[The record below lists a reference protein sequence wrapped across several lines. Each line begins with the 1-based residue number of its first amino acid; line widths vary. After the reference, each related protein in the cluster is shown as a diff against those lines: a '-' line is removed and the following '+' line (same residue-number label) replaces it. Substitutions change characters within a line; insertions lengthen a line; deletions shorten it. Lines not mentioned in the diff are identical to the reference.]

1 MTHTDQH
8 PQPPGAPR
16 GRRPRT
22 RTVSVRTVLG
32 SAGAIATVAGAALLG
47 VLTLSVDD
55 QNEAAGRPAAAE
67 QDSSRPSQ
75 GSVPDR
81 GPAAAVPVSGRPW
94 EDERFDKCVEA
105 ETRSRPMA
113 LSDDGL
119 PNPWEAGSI
128 AAECYLLTDTPV
140 APSTSARAR
149 VTEAPAS
156 AWPTTGRTRTCSIWS
171 VPTLEVA
178 PVPQSSLTEGVPY
191 AAVCTDDADEETT
204 FVFLYGHSNRTS
216 APRR

>member
-1 MTHTDQH
+1 MTRSDQH
-8 PQPPGAPR
+8 TQPPGAPR

-47 VLTLSVDD
+47 VLTLAVDD

-105 ETRSRPMA
+105 ETRSRPKTF
-113 LSDDGL
+113 SDDGL
-119 PNPWEAGSI
+119 PNPWVAGSI
-128 AAECYLLTDTPV
+128 AAKCSLLTDTPG
-140 APSTSARAR
+140 APSTSTSAR
-149 VTEAPAS
+149 VTEVPANAS
-156 AWPTTGRTRTCSIWS
+156 PLTDKTPSCSIWS

-178 PVPQSSLTEGVPY
+178 PVPQSGLTEGVPY
-191 AAVCTDDADEETT
+191 AAVCTGDADDETT
-204 FVFLYGHSNRTS
+204 FVFLYRHDTHTP